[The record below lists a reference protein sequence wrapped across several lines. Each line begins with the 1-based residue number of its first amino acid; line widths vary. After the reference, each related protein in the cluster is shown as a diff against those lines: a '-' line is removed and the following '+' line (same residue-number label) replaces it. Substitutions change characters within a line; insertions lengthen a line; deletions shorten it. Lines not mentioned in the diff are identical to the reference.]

1 MYSFEY
7 HKPVSQKDA
16 EELLGTKPNPALLS
30 GGQTLLPTLKHRLAD
45 PTDLID
51 LKGIGDLSGIREA
64 EGTIVIGA
72 TTTHFDVSQSAPVAD
87 RIPALAT
94 LAGGIGDQQVRHR
107 GTMGGSVA
115 NNDPAADYPA
125 GCLGLGAKIKTN
137 HRVIS
142 ADEFFIDLFET
153 ALEEGEIITS
163 ISFPIPDLA
172 AYVKFPNPASRYA
185 LVGVMVSKTGDA
197 IRVAVTGAGT
207 GGVFRDKHIE
217 DVLSRDFSASAID
230 GSGVDQEDIADDIH
244 ASAEYRKH
252 MIAEMA
258 RRAVNAALGE

>member
-1 MYSFEY
+1 MYNFEY

-16 EELLGTKPNPALLS
+16 EELLGTKPNATLLS
-30 GGQTLLPTLKHRLAD
+30 GGQTLLPTLKHRLAE
-45 PTDLID
+45 PSDLID
-51 LKGIGDLSGIREA
+51 LKGIGDLSGICEEDGA
-64 EGTIVIGA
+64 IVIGA
-72 TTTHFDVSQSAPVAD
+72 TTTHFDVSQSVLVAD

-125 GCLGLGAKIKTN
+125 GCLGLGATVKTN
-137 HRVIS
+137 RREIA
-142 ADEFFIDLFET
+142 ADEFFVDLFET
-153 ALEEGEIITS
+153 ALEEGEIVTS
-163 ISFPIPDLA
+163 ISFPIPDRA

-185 LVGVMVSKTGDA
+185 LVGVMVSKTGESV
-197 IRVAVTGAGT
+197 RVAVTGAGQA
-207 GGVFRDKHIE
+207 GVFRDRHIE
-217 DVLSRDFSASAID
+217 DVLSRDFSADAID
-230 GSGVDQEDIADDIH
+230 ESGADETDISDDIH

-258 RRAVNAALGE
+258 RRAVDASLGG